1 MKYVEWRTVL
11 TAALVIGVGLE
22 IACHRGHQG
31 AAPGTIDTSSP
42 APGAEVKEA
51 LPDTRRLGGTMV
63 VAERDSTA
71 HIFDQVYKADV
82 GKVFIVAK
90 YHTQTERQYQGL
102 DTGDFV
108 LTDSTGKAYSALG
121 TRRFSIFQTGRG
133 FFSLAFEVPEK
144 APAKGWR
151 ISYKGGAPIP
161 LTSDTLS
168 PRRSIDLPCEFATS
182 EVEQAIIDEAE
193 MQMERFRECLIECAK
208 AEDRDACV
216 DLCRAIYLQKKPLPK
231 IPSD

>member
-1 MKYVEWRTVL
+1 MKCVGWRTVL
-11 TAALVIGVGLE
+11 ATALVMGIGLGS
-22 IACHRGHQG
+22 ACTRDHKG
-31 AAPGTIDTSSP
+31 AAPGTIDASSP
-42 APGAEVKEA
+42 TPEEQVKEA
-51 LPDTRRLGGTMV
+51 IPEARRQGGTMA
-63 VAERDSTA
+63 VAERDDTA
-71 HIFDQVYKADV
+71 HLFDQVHKADV
-82 GKVFIVAK
+82 GKVFIVVK
-90 YHTQTERQYQGL
+90 YRTQTERQYRGL

-108 LTDSTGKAYSALG
+108 LTDSTGKAYSAQG
-121 TRRFSIFQTGRG
+121 ARRFSIFQTGRG